1 MKIDL
6 NSPETLVRKD
16 KKGQIRKINHFKNPV
31 KTDGKE
37 VKKLNPKELS
47 IEYIKTISPFL
58 KIERQIENI
67 ERKPSLNLEKDELE
81 IHFNGDKIKENLS
94 LISFYQTFFGIKLW
108 KSSFSLR
115 IDRINLTIL
124 NFLSS
129 INYDEINIDKPTEK
143 ELSNYSN
150 ITTHNLAKINKSKN
164 LYVFKYTK
172 KERLGLPLKE
182 NNKSDFKQIIKNLPR
197 VTLEE
202 NSFRIVREV
211 LFSSYLENLGLA
223 HWRCLVDVQ
232 NGDVLYLLPFVF
244 SIDGLVFKNDP
255 ITMGNNV
262 NVDDS
267 NSVLNPV

>member
-1 MKIDL
+1 
-6 NSPETLVRKD
+6 
-16 KKGQIRKINHFKNPV
+16 
-31 KTDGKE
+31 
-37 VKKLNPKELS
+37 
-47 IEYIKTISPFL
+47 
-58 KIERQIENI
+58 
-67 ERKPSLNLEKDELE
+67 
-81 IHFNGDKIKENLS
+81 
-94 LISFYQTFFGIKLW
+94 
-108 KSSFSLR
+108 LR

-150 ITTHNLAKINKSKN
+150 ITTHNLADLLNFPVKYVTKINKSKN